1 MTRLLLLA
9 LLAAPAALAQR
20 HALPSAPAD
29 ARATR
34 ASEAWDATYYHV
46 AVDLDMAAE
55 RIAGTTRAEGTLT
68 APLAELRLDLLANM
82 TVGAV
87 RGADGAPL
95 AFSRAGDVLVVDLG
109 ATRPTGSRVIVEV
122 DYAGQPQASGFG
134 AFAFDSRDGQPVAWT
149 LSEPYGARA
158 WWPGKDHPSDKADS
172 VRVSVTLPAGLR
184 VGSNGLLESVTT
196 SGGRSTHT
204 WVSRYPIAPYLVSL
218 AAGPYAEFTQTYA
231 RPDSLAAELGPLAM
245 PVLHYRYTQGG
256 TASLPAG
263 WAEVPDALAVFEWWF
278 GAYPFAAEKYGHAQ
292 FGWGGGMEHQ
302 TMSSMGG
309 TSIGLVT
316 HELAHQWF
324 GDSVTLRT
332 WPHLWLNEG
341 FASYAEVLYFE
352 AFESRYP
359 GQALA
364 TLRGDQSNAQSA
376 VGTLVVQDTTSV
388 NNLFAG
394 SRVYAKGSAVL
405 HMLRRAIGDDAF
417 RRTLR
422 AYAAETAYGTAVT
435 DDLRAVA
442 ERESGRALDA
452 FFRQWVTDGT
462 GFPSYALAWSHAP
475 APGGGHDVSVTVR
488 QTQTAGQ
495 SNTQVFEMPVVL
507 AVQTAAG
514 ERRFTVENTAREQTF
529 ALHVDAAPTGV
540 ALDPDRDLL
549 RSVTVPVDTGDAAGR
564 PAFAFALTPNPA
576 AAQVRLDGSLASATD
591 ALRVTVV
598 DALGRTVRVLREGPA
613 AAGALRLD
621 APLDGLAPGLYSVVV
636 RTGDAA
642 WTGRLSVVR

>member
-1 MTRLLLLA
+1 MIRPLLLA
-9 LLAAPAALAQR
+9 LLLAPAALAQR
-20 HALPSAPAD
+20 HALPAPPSAV
-29 ARATR
+29 RASA

-68 APLAELRLDLLANM
+68 APLAELRLDLLANL

-87 RGADGAPL
+87 RDADGAPL

-109 ATRPTGSRVIVEV
+109 ATRPAGSRVIVEV

-134 AFAFDSRDGQPVAWT
+134 AFAFSSRDGPPVAWT

-184 VGSNGLLESVTT
+184 VGSNGMIESETT
-196 SGGRSTHT
+196 AGGRTTVT

-218 AAGPYAEFTQTYA
+218 AAGPYAAFTQTYV
-231 RPDSLAAELGPLAM
+231 RPDSLAAGMGALAM
-245 PVLHYRYTQGG
+245 PVLHYRYTEGG
-256 TASLPAG
+256 TASLPDG
-263 WAEVPDALAVFEWWF
+263 WAEVLDALAVFEWWF
-278 GAYPFAAEKYGHAQ
+278 GPYPFAAEKYGHAQ
-292 FGWGGGMEHQ
+292 FGWAGGMEHQ

-309 TSIGLVT
+309 TGTGLVA

-341 FASYAEVLYFE
+341 FASYSEVLYFE
-352 AFESRYP
+352 AFESRHP

-364 TLRGDQSNAQSA
+364 TLRGDQSNALSA
-376 VGTLVVQDTTSV
+376 VGTLVVQDTTRV

-394 SRVYAKGSAVL
+394 NRVYAKGSAVL

-422 AYAAETAYGTAVT
+422 AYAAETAYGTALT

-442 ERESGRALDA
+442 ERESGRSLEA

-462 GFPSYALAWSHAP
+462 GYPSYALVWSHTP
-475 APGGGHDVSVTVR
+475 AAGGHDVSVTIR
-488 QTQTAGQ
+488 QTQTVGQ
-495 SNTQVFEMPVVL
+495 SNMSVFEMPVVL
-507 AVQTAAG
+507 AVETAAG
-514 ERRFTVENTAREQTF
+514 ERRFTVENTARDQTVV
-529 ALHVDAAPTGV
+529 LTVDALPLGV
-540 ALDPDRDLL
+540 AFDPDRDLL
-549 RSVTVPVDTGDAAGR
+549 RSVTVPVDSGDAATR
-564 PAFAFALTPNPA
+564 PPFTFALTPNPA
-576 AAQVRLDGSLASATD
+576 AGRVRLDGSLNTATD
-591 ALRVTVV
+591 AFRVTVV
-598 DALGRTVRVLREGPA
+598 DAVGRTVRVLRDGPIG
-613 AAGALRLD
+613 AGAVRLD
-621 APLDGLAPGLYSVVV
+621 AALDGLAPGLYTVVA
-636 RTGDAA
+636 RAGDAQWA
-642 WTGRLSVVR
+642 GRLSVVR